1 MWLTNAYVGKYFN
14 PFVRSQIKGDILKRV
29 IINGRTGSSWLP
41 VTNKLQIIVT
51 NKGSLPNLFP
61 SLCYFSGKIKKKK
74 KFIHCEASEDSTI
87 FMVMLII

>member
-1 MWLTNAYVGKYFN
+1 M
-14 PFVRSQIKGDILKRV
+14 KRV

-61 SLCYFSGKIKKKK
+61 SLCYFIGKIKKKNE
-74 KFIHCEASEDSTI
+74 IYS
-87 FMVMLII
+87 L

>member
-1 MWLTNAYVGKYFN
+1 M
-14 PFVRSQIKGDILKRV
+14 KRV
-29 IINGRTGSSWLP
+29 IINGRTGSSWLFSRL
-41 VTNKLQIIVT
+41 NKLQIIVT

-61 SLCYFSGKIKKKK
+61 SLCYFSGKIKKKM